1 MHRITV
7 KDMAIIA
14 VLTALL
20 FVQEQLLSFLPNVQ
34 LTVFLIVLYSKAL
47 GLIKTS
53 LIVIIHTI
61 LDNLFMAS
69 FNIVYFPFML
79 IGWMIIPIIIC
90 SLFKNCESPLLLALM
105 GILFSFI
112 YSWLFII
119 PNVIILDVNAL
130 DYFIADIIY
139 EIILAVSSFIT
150 ILWLYKPC
158 RNVLNNIMNKEAKN

>member
-1 MHRITV
+1 MHKITV
-7 KDMAIIA
+7 EDMAIIA

-34 LTVFLIVLYSKAL
+34 LTVFLIVLYAKAL
-47 GLIKTS
+47 GFLKTS

-69 FNIVYFPFML
+69 FNILYFPFML
-79 IGWMIIPIIIC
+79 IGWMIIPIVIC
-90 SLFKNCESPLLLALM
+90 SLFKKCESPLALAMM

-119 PNVIILDVNAL
+119 PNVMILEVNAL

-139 EIILAVSSFIT
+139 EIILAASSFIT

-158 RNVLNNIMNKEAKN
+158 RNVLNNIMNKEAKS